1 MNIRMGECCE
11 VDDSDIR
18 LAEITDLP
26 FIENTYVR
34 SGHEQLLNRIR
45 EITLQPD
52 YSTLPRA
59 IC

>member
-1 MNIRMGECCE
+1 MSQRRSMNIRMGECRE

-34 SGHEQLLNRIR
+34 SGHE
-45 EITLQPD
+45 
-52 YSTLPRA
+52 
-59 IC
+59 